1 MSALRFQELAVK
13 RVSPEA
19 AGAVAITFDIP
30 PSDRERFTFEPG
42 QFLTVRA
49 TIDGQEVRR
58 TYSISSPR
66 SRLARNGE
74 LEIGIRPV
82 EGGLFSNWA
91 TRAIKAGDTLEV
103 MPPDGRFVIKKKRAI
118 HRVGFAAGSGITPIL
133 CIAASTLEE
142 QPDSKFTL
150 IYGNRRMSTVMFNEA
165 LQDLKDRFRD
175 RLTMIHVLSRQA
187 QEVDLLQGRIDGG
200 KVRDIIN
207 TLLPVGSMD
216 EVFICG
222 PDEMITATENAL
234 VEAGVAADR
243 IRTERF
249 TVNLPAGAHPVGASS
264 TAEAA
269 AAATKDIT
277 MVLVLDGKEHEIAI
291 GPDAMITATE
301 NALVEAGVPT
311 DRIRTERFTVNLP
324 AGAHPVGASST
335 AEAAAAATKDITMV
349 LVLDGKEHEIAIG
362 PDEHLLD
369 AGLNAGLDLPFSCKA
384 GVCCTCRAKVTEGE
398 VVMDKNFTLEA
409 DEMAQGYVL
418 SCQARATTKRLK
430 ISFDER

>member
-1 MSALRFQELAVK
+1 MSAPRFQELAVK

-30 PSDRERFTFEPG
+30 PAERERFAFEPG
-42 QFLTVRA
+42 QFLTLRA
-49 TIDGQEVRR
+49 TIDGQDVRR
-58 TYSISSPR
+58 NYSISSPR
-66 SRLARNGE
+66 SRLTREGE

-91 TRAIKAGDTLEV
+91 ARAIKAGDTLQV
-103 MPPDGRFVIKKKRAI
+103 MPPDGRFVVKKKRAI

-133 CIAASTLEE
+133 SIAATTLEE

-150 IYGNRRMSTVMFNEA
+150 IYGNRRMSTVMFNED

-187 QEVDLLQGRIDGG
+187 QEVDLLQGRIDGA
-200 KVRDIIN
+200 KVRGIIQA
-207 TLLPVGSMD
+207 LLPVGSMD

-234 VEAGVAADR
+234 VEAGVPADR

-249 TVNLPAGAHPVGASS
+249 TTHLPAGAHPVGVSS

-269 AAATKDIT
+269 
-277 MVLVLDGKEHEIAI
+277 E
-291 GPDAMITATE
+291 
-301 NALVEAGVPT
+301 
-311 DRIRTERFTVNLP
+311 
-324 AGAHPVGASST
+324 
-335 AEAAAAATKDITMV
+335 AATKDITMV

-369 AGLNAGLDLPFSCKA
+369 AGLNAGLDLPISCTA

-409 DEMAQGYVL
+409 DEVAQGYVL

>member
-1 MSALRFQELAVK
+1 MSAPRFQELAVK

-30 PSDRERFTFEPG
+30 PSDRERFAFEPG
-42 QFLTVRA
+42 QFLTLRA
-49 TIDGQEVRR
+49 TIDGQDVRR
-58 TYSISSPR
+58 NYSISSPR
-66 SRLARNGE
+66 SRLTREGE

-91 TRAIKAGDTLEV
+91 ARAIKAGDTLQV
-103 MPPDGRFVIKKKRAI
+103 MPPDGRFVVKKKRAI

-150 IYGNRRMSTVMFNEA
+150 IYGNRRMSTVMFNED

-187 QEVDLLQGRIDGG
+187 QEVDLLQGRIDGP
-200 KVRDIIN
+200 KVRAIIDA
-207 TLLPVGSMD
+207 LLPVGSMD

-222 PDEMITATENAL
+222 PDEMITATETAL
-234 VEAGVAADR
+234 VEAGVPADR

-249 TVNLPAGAHPVGASS
+249 TTHLPAGAHPVGVSS

-269 AAATKDIT
+269 EAATKDIT
-277 MVLVLDGKEHEIAI
+277 MVLVLDGKEHEI
-291 GPDAMITATE
+291 
-301 NALVEAGVPT
+301 
-311 DRIRTERFTVNLP
+311 
-324 AGAHPVGASST
+324 S
-335 AEAAAAATKDITMV
+335 
-349 LVLDGKEHEIAIG
+349 IG

-409 DEMAQGYVL
+409 DEVAQGYVL